1 MSHWAVLALAM
12 AAICAVVLA
21 VVVLKQRRL
30 PEDDDPSAT
39 PDVLEYMTMMIGVVY
54 AIVLGLAIAAVWEGR
69 GAAEDQVRHEAQAL
83 HEVSERVRVYPEP
96 ARDRIRADIDEYVH
110 YVVHDEWDY
119 MADHGE
125 LSKRGDEL
133 FERIRHD
140 ATDYVPQ
147 TDQEAQMYQPILDQ
161 VAIADD
167 ARQGRGDQA
176 GATMPGLI
184 WFGLLIGAAVT
195 VGMIFTLQIRRSA
208 PELIVA
214 GLFSALIAFLL
225 FLIWDLDA
233 PFGRGMTATADA
245 FKSLFPGASS

>member
-1 MSHWAVLALAM
+1 MTHWVVLALAM
-12 AAICAVVLA
+12 VAVCAVVLS

-30 PEDDDPSAT
+30 PDDDDPSAT

-69 GAAEDQVRHEAQAL
+69 SAAEEEVRHEAQAL
-83 HEVSERVRVYPEP
+83 HEVSERVRVYPP
-96 ARDRIRADIDEYVH
+96 QVRDQIRADIDAYVK
-110 YVVHDEWDY
+110 YVVKNEWGY

-125 LSKRGDEL
+125 LSPRASQL
-133 FERIRHD
+133 FETVRNEV
-140 ATDYVPQ
+140 TDYAPQ
-147 TDQEAQMYQPILDQ
+147 GDQETQMYQPILDQ

-167 ARQGRGDQA
+167 ARQARGGQA
-176 GATMPGLI
+176 GTSMPGLV
-184 WFGLLIGAAVT
+184 WFGLITGAIVT

-233 PFGRGMTATADA
+233 PFGQGMTAASDA
-245 FKSLFPGASS
+245 FVSLFPGAK

>member
-1 MSHWAVLALAM
+1 MSHWVVLALAM
-12 AAICAVVLA
+12 AAVCTVVLA
-21 VVVLKQRRL
+21 VVVLKERRL
-30 PEDDDPSAT
+30 PDDDDPSAT
-39 PDVLEYMTMMIGVVY
+39 PDVLEYMTMMIGVIY

-69 GAAEDQVRHEAQAL
+69 GAAEDEVRRESQSL
-83 HEVSERVRVYPEP
+83 HEVSERVRVYSPQ
-96 ARDRIRADIDEYVH
+96 ARDRIRADVDAYVRF
-110 YVVHDEWDY
+110 VVQHEWDY
-119 MADHGE
+119 MADNGE

-133 FERIRHD
+133 FATVRNGV
-140 ATDYVPQ
+140 TDYVPQ

-167 ARQGRGDQA
+167 ARQARGGQA
-176 GATMPGLI
+176 GASMPGLV
-184 WFGLLIGAAVT
+184 WFGLVIGAMVT

-233 PFGRGMTATADA
+233 PFGRGMTAASDP
-245 FKSLFPGASS
+245 FVSLFPGAG

>member
-1 MSHWAVLALAM
+1 MTHWVVLALAM
-12 AAICAVVLA
+12 VAVCTVVLA

-30 PEDDDPSAT
+30 PDDDDPSAT

-54 AIVLGLAIAAVWEGR
+54 AIVLGLAIAGVWEGR
-69 GAAEDQVRHEAQAL
+69 GAAEDEVRREAQAL

-96 ARDRIRADIDEYVH
+96 VRDRLRADVDAYVK
-110 YVVHDEWDY
+110 YVVQKEWSY

-125 LSKRGDEL
+125 LSDRGSKL
-133 FERIRHD
+133 FETIRHG

-147 TDQEAQMYQPILDQ
+147 GDQETQMYQPILDQ

-167 ARQGRGDQA
+167 ARQARGGQA
-176 GATMPGLI
+176 GSSMPGLV
-184 WFGLLIGAAVT
+184 WFGLIIGAMVT

-233 PFGRGMTATADA
+233 PFGQGMTAASDA
-245 FKSLFPGASS
+245 FVTLFPNAG